1 MGKSLNTKAEHMI
14 KQRKRK
20 NLPNTMVYGSQN
32 KIVEMHPLGDYEI
45 ENKKLKDHIIDL
57 TKENE
62 VVNTRLDNTK
72 TALKTM
78 LNRIEII
85 ERKMKTYGLE

>member
-32 KIVEMHPLGDYEI
+32 KIVEMHSLGNYEV
-45 ENKKLKDHIIDL
+45 EEKQLKTHIIEL
-57 TKENE
+57 NE
-62 VVNTRLDNTK
+62 KNKALNKRLDNTK

>member
-14 KQRKRK
+14 KQRKRN

-32 KIVEMHPLGDYEI
+32 KIVEMHPLGDYEV
-45 ENKKLKDHIIDL
+45 ENKKLKTHIIEL
-57 TKENE
+57 IEENGKL
-62 VVNTRLDNTK
+62 NTRLDNTK
-72 TALKTM
+72 SSLKTT

-85 ERKMKTYGLE
+85 ERKLKVYGLE

>member
-1 MGKSLNTKAEHMI
+1 MCKSLNTKAEHMI

-32 KIVEMHPLGDYEI
+32 KIVEMHPLGDYEV
-45 ENKKLKDHIIDL
+45 ENKKLKTHIIEL
-57 TKENE
+57 IEENGKL
-62 VVNTRLDNTK
+62 NTRVDNTK
-72 TALKTM
+72 SALKTT

-85 ERKMKTYGLE
+85 ERKLKVYGLE